1 MMKARLEDVAVSN
14 DGDSFLVLLSTEK
27 GSIVPIAV
35 GALEAM
41 SIAQG
46 RAKEKFPRPLTHDLM
61 LSVFD
66 ILNVTVKR
74 IEITDLRDNTFFA
87 RLIIENR
94 GIEFEIDARPSD
106 ALALAVRTEAPL
118 FIETSVV
125 EKSGINEFSKAGGGF
140 EA

>member
-1 MMKARLEDVAVSN
+1 MVKATLEDVAVSN
-14 DGDSFLVLLSTEK
+14 DGDSFMVLLSTEK

-61 LSVFD
+61 LSVFG
-66 ILNVTVKR
+66 ILNVSVKR
-74 IEITDLRDNTFFA
+74 IEISELRDNTFFA
-87 RLIIENR
+87 KLIIENR

-106 ALALAVRTEAPL
+106 ALALAVRSEAPL
-118 FIETSVV
+118 FIDAKVV
-125 EKSGINEFSKAGGGF
+125 ERSGISEFSKAVGGV

>member
-1 MMKARLEDVAVSN
+1 MVKARLEDVAVSS
-14 DGDSFLVLLSTEK
+14 DGDAFLVLLSTEK
-27 GSIVPIAV
+27 GPMVPIAV
-35 GALEAM
+35 GPLEAM

-46 RAKEKFPRPLTHDLM
+46 RAKEKFPRPMTHDLM
-61 LSVFD
+61 LSIFD

-74 IEITDLRDNTFFA
+74 IEITDLKDNTFFA

-106 ALALAVRTEAPL
+106 ALAIAVRTEAPL
-118 FIETSVV
+118 FIEASVV
-125 EKSGINEFSKAGGGF
+125 EKTGITEFSKPGGF

>member
-94 GIEFEIDARPSD
+94 GIELEIDARPSD

>member
-1 MMKARLEDVAVSN
+1 MIKATLEDVAVSSE
-14 DGDSFLVLLSTEK
+14 GDAFLVLLSTDK
-27 GSIVPIAV
+27 GEMVPIAI

-46 RAKEKFPRPLTHDLM
+46 RNHEKFPRPLTHDLM
-61 LSVFD
+61 LSVLD

-74 IEITDLRDNTFFA
+74 IEITDLTDNTFYA
-87 RLIIENR
+87 KLVIESR

-106 ALALAVRTEAPL
+106 ALALAVRTNAEL
-118 FIETSVV
+118 FVAEGVV
-125 EKSGINEFSKAGGGF
+125 EKSALTDLKPGGF

>member
-1 MMKARLEDVAVSN
+1 MVKATLENVAVTN
-14 DGDSFLVLLSTEK
+14 DGDTFLVILATEK
-27 GSIVPIAV
+27 GPVVPIAV
-35 GALEAM
+35 GPLEAM

-46 RAKEKFPRPLTHDLM
+46 HTKEKFPRPMTHDLM
-61 LSVFD
+61 LSIFD
-66 ILNVTVKR
+66 MLNVTVKR
-74 IEITDLRDNTFFA
+74 IEITDLSNNTFFA

-118 FIETSVV
+118 FIDAGVV
-125 EKSGINEFSKAGGGF
+125 EKSGITEFSKPGGF